1 MDSSRD
7 SVSSDLL
14 SDLEVIEAQP
24 IAMRASSYDSLHDAL
39 ARRLESAPTVSAPGA
54 SPSSKQ

>member
-1 MDSSRD
+1 MDTSRD

-24 IAMRASSYDSLHDAL
+24 LPSRSAAYDSLHDSL
-39 ARRLESAPTVSAPGA
+39 ARKLESAPTTSASAGTP
-54 SPSSKQ
+54 